1 MARNPVFA
9 YAGPESP
16 TIPIGIILFA
26 GTRHASRGTFVRKPV
41 TSASAGDALALTGV
55 TAWLDLPFDL
65 DPKDIEH
72 VVPDVDGA
80 GFARSQMYRVVRAQR
95 SHGTTYWTTTEAIL
109 VDDPQ
114 AVPSGADFSAL
125 EFGAWDFAI

>member
-16 TIPIGIILFA
+16 TIPIGIILYD
-26 GTRHASRGTFVRKPV
+26 GTRYASRGTFVRKPV
-41 TSASAGDALALTGV
+41 TSASASDALALTGV
-55 TAWLDLPFDL
+55 TAWLDLPFDV
-65 DPKDIEH
+65 DPKQIQY

-80 GFARSQMYRVVRAQR
+80 GLTRSQMYQTVRCQRV
-95 SHGTTYWTTTEAIL
+95 HGTTYWTTTEAIL

-114 AVPSGADFSAL
+114 VVPSGSDFSAL
-125 EFGAWDFAI
+125 EFGSWDFAV